1 MAGPVPVLMKDLVLL
16 AMSFYL
22 LKQDLIR
29 LGLPSMDSETVASRP
44 RVKEVSAAV
53 QIACQER
60 RS

>member
-29 LGLPSMDSETVASRP
+29 LGLPSMDSETVANRP

-53 QIACQER
+53 
-60 RS
+60 